1 MKLLKKNAKIYV
13 AACTLLGV
21 VVFVL
26 NAAQFRPKNP
36 LLFLIY
42 LLAAAAVSLLN
53 LRISIGRGVM
63 SAGLLLVL
71 LGNLELSLPEV
82 LIIGCVA
89 TALQELRIAGFRANA
104 RELVYRVGSVAVSIA
119 AAYNA
124 YHLVPALRQNPF
136 FPALLLASSLVFFFH
151 YFIAAAILRDERTPL
166 KAFYRNRMYWLLPW
180 FVAAGYLAC
189 MISSTSQQ
197 TGVPAAVL
205 ALPVL
210 FVVDQG
216 YRFYMAGVERER
228 QHAADLEAVHLRT
241 IEALAVAIEA
251 KDDATHMHL
260 RRVQVCAMEIGRE
273 MGLGIPELKALQAAA
288 LLHDV
293 GKLAIP
299 EHIISK
305 PGRLTPEEFEK
316 MKIHPVVGSEILE
329 RMQLPY
335 PVASIVRT
343 HHEKWDGTGYPAGLA
358 GEEIPIGARILSA
371 VDCLDALASDRPYR
385 RAVPL
390 DEAMQKVAAE
400 AGKSYDP
407 KVVEVLQRRYVELDR
422 LARAQVTAGDRSW
435 ISTNIHVEKGLE
447 PATGLQNL
455 AAAVRGD
462 APASYDRFLD
472 SIASASQEDQLLR
485 ELSSELGSTLSM
497 DETLAAV
504 AKCTGRI
511 VPYDTIVVFVLSGDK
526 LSPVHVSGVNSGL
539 FSSKEF
545 AVGEGL
551 SGWVAEN
558 QKPIINGNPSV
569 EPPYCGGAQSVN
581 VLRSALSVPLQGQNG
596 PVGVLSVYSPSPDA
610 FTREHLRILQ
620 SLSMKVGMSIE
631 NALRYHSAQNSA
643 TTDYLTALPNARSL
657 FLHLEQELAR
667 AARDHSNVAVMLC
680 DLDGFKQVNDS
691 LGHLKGN
698 EVLRLVANGLRETCR
713 DSDYIARMGGD
724 EFVIVMPGLDP
735 DAFRARTSRFC
746 SIAEGAGLRASA
758 PQVLSMSMGVA
769 VFPKDGAT
777 AEALLAE
784 ADRRMYQSK
793 KEQKSSNTLVVQA
806 GAGVIAGLQGQEA
819 KDAGANLDYT
829 QRAGAP

>member
-1 MKLLKKNAKIYV
+1 
-13 AACTLLGV
+13 
-21 VVFVL
+21 
-26 NAAQFRPKNP
+26 
-36 LLFLIY
+36 
-42 LLAAAAVSLLN
+42 
-53 LRISIGRGVM
+53 
-63 SAGLLLVL
+63 L

-82 LIIGCVA
+82 LITGCIA
-89 TALQELRIAGFRANA
+89 TALQELRMARFRVNI
-104 RELVYRVGSVAVSIA
+104 RELVYSVGSVAISIA

-124 YHLVPALRQNPF
+124 YHLIPALRQNPF
-136 FPALLLASSLVFFFH
+136 FPTLLLASSLVFFFH
-151 YFIAAAILRDERTPL
+151 YFIAATILRDEHTPL
-166 KAFYRNRMYWLLPW
+166 KAFYRTRVYWLLPW

-197 TGVPAAVL
+197 TKVPAAVL
-205 ALPVL
+205 ALPML
-210 FVVDQG
+210 FVIDQG
-216 YRFYMAGVERER
+216 YRFYTDAKDKEK
-228 QHAADLEAVHLRT
+228 QHADDMDAVHLRT

-260 RRVQVCAMEIGRE
+260 RRVQVSAMEIGRE
-273 MGLGIPELKALQAAA
+273 MGLGVLELKALQAAA

-335 PVASIVRT
+335 PVAPIVRT

-385 RAVPL
+385 RAMPL
-390 DEAMQKVAAE
+390 DEAMRKVAAE

-407 KVVEVLQRRYVELDR
+407 KVVEVLERRYVELDR
-422 LARAQVTAGDRSW
+422 MARDQVIQGNRSW
-435 ISTNIHVEKGLE
+435 MSTKIRVDKGLA
-447 PATGLQNL
+447 PATGLINL
-455 AAAVRGD
+455 AVATRED
-462 APASYDRFLD
+462 IAPSHDGFLD
-472 SIASASQEDQLLR
+472 SIASASHEDHLLR
-485 ELSSELGSTLSM
+485 ELSGELGTTLSM

-504 AKCTGRI
+504 AACAGRL
-511 VPYDTIVVFVLSGDK
+511 VPHDTTVVFVCRGDK
-526 LSPVHVSGVNSGL
+526 LSPVYVRGAKSGL
-539 FSSKEF
+539 FSSEEF
-545 AVGEGL
+545 TVGEGL

-558 QKPIINGNPSV
+558 QKPIVNGNPCV
-569 EPPYCGGAQSVN
+569 EPPYSDGAQSMN

-596 PVGVLSVYSPSPDA
+596 LVGVLSLYSPSPDA

-620 SLSMKVGMSIE
+620 SLSIRVGTSIE
-631 NALRYHSAQNSA
+631 NALRYDSAQNSA

-667 AARDHSNVAVMLC
+667 AGRDHSNVAVMLC

-691 LGHLKGN
+691 FGHLKGN
-698 EVLRLVANGLRETCR
+698 EVLRLVANGLQETCR
-713 DSDYIARMGGD
+713 ESDYVARMGGD
-724 EFVIVMPGLDP
+724 EFVVVMPGLNP
-735 DAFRARTSRFC
+735 DTFRAQTSRFC
-746 SIAEGAGLRASA
+746 SVPEEVSLRACA
-758 PQVLSMSMGVA
+758 PHIVSMSVGVA
-769 VFPKDGAT
+769 VFPEDGDT

-793 KEQKSSNTLVVQA
+793 KEQKDLKSKLEYA
-806 GAGVIAGLQGQEA
+806 RLP
-819 KDAGANLDYT
+819 
-829 QRAGAP
+829 R